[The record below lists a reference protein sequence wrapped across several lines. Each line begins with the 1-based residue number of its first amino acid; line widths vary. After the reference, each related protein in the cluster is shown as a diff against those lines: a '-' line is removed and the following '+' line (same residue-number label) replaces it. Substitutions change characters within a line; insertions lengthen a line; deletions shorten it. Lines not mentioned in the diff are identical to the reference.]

1 MHLILK
7 ISFVQIKAIL
17 QQATVPPVRQNA
29 PNEKNVPYFG
39 FCVKLAAGEI
49 VLRLAEDQGVFDC
62 KQWE

>member
-49 VLRLAEDQGVFDC
+49 VLRLA
-62 KQWE
+62 